1 MKYGIGCY
9 VKLKK
14 EIAGANS
21 LDIDKIYQIVE
32 VNTFSQSYKLVSIK
46 DFTDEL
52 AVFGENLILMYDPSS
67 SIMSMKNYTKDF
79 KKGDIVSFYE
89 PEKFPLILE
98 DIVKKENKFTVIE
111 VNGDLYSIKAGNFI
125 CNEINADDIFLVE
138 REENNDNEC
147 ITSVKNDVIDDKLRW
162 DLLPL
167 QEIEEIVKVYHAGAK
182 KYGPNRWQ
190 NLEDGYNR
198 YKAAMMRHL
207 LEYEKGER
215 YDKDTGCMHLAQ
227 VGWNAIALL
236 YLDKHGKGLIEKEN
250 DQRI

>member
-1 MKYGIGCY
+1 MKYSVGCH
-9 VKLKK
+9 VKIKK
-14 EIAGANS
+14 ETAEANC
-21 LDIDKIYQIVE
+21 LDVNKIYEIVE
-32 VNTFSQSYKLVSIK
+32 VDALTQSYQLISTKNVADHIV
-46 DFTDEL
+46 
-52 AVFGENLILMYDPSS
+52 VFGENLILVYDPSN
-67 SIMSMKNYTKDF
+67 SIRNMNNYTKEF
-79 KKGDIVSFYE
+79 K
-89 PEKFPLILE
+89 
-98 DIVKKENKFTVIE
+98 E
-111 VNGDLYSIKAGNFI
+111 VD
-125 CNEINADDIFLVE
+125 
-138 REENNDNEC
+138 NDNEC
-147 ITSVKNDVIDDKLRW
+147 TISVKNDVVDDKLRW

-198 YKAAMMRHL
+198 YKAAMIRHL

-227 VGWNAIALL
+227 LAWNAIALL